1 MLNRLSVSEAIEAL
15 KNDEIIIYP
24 TETSYALGCRAF
36 AQTAVSKLVAVKGRP
51 DGKPLPVLLPSADY
65 LNQFAIES
73 PLMPLAKRFWPGALT
88 VVIPCFPNLAREV
101 SAHTNMVGVR
111 MSAHPMA
118 AALTEAIGE
127 PIVATSANVSGS
139 PAAVS
144 TAHCD
149 AADLKGVAGL
159 VDGGSLQGDAST
171 VVGLLAGELEVFRA
185 GRLTKEQLDAAWTDL
200 RKR

>member
-1 MLNRLSVSEAIEAL
+1 MLKRLSVSEAINAL
-15 KNDEIIIYP
+15 RDDKIIIYP

-36 AQTAVSKLVAVKGRP
+36 SQTAVSELVSVKGRP

-88 VVIPCFPNLAREV
+88 VVIPCFPHLAREI
-101 SAHTNMVGVR
+101 SANTNMVGVR
-111 MSAHPMA
+111 MSAHPIA
-118 AALTEAIGE
+118 AALTEAVGK
-127 PIVATSANVSGS
+127 PIVATSGNVSGM

-144 TAHCD
+144 AQHCD
-149 AADLKGVAGL
+149 GADLKGVTGL
-159 VDGGSLQGDAST
+159 VDGGTLHGDAST
-171 VVGLLAGELEVFRA
+171 VLGLLEGELDIFRA
-185 GRLTKEQLDAAWTDL
+185 GRLSRGELEAAWSDL